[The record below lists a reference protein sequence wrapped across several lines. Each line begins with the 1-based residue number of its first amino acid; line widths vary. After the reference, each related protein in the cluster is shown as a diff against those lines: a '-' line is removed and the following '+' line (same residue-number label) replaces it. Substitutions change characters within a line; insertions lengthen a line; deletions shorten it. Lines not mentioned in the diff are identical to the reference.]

1 MATLDKRRNRDGK
14 ITGFRVRW
22 RLGGARTGELQS
34 ATFSREQ
41 PAKTFKAQVEAS
53 HHQWPENID
62 NTASSIPADGITVN
76 QLFVTYLTDRAKR
89 VRSVRTISDYQR
101 SYDLWIKPTFGNR
114 SVNDID
120 DADIQRWVD
129 GIPRSPK
136 SVAGYHAL
144 LSAMFTWGA
153 RPARSLVDKSP
164 CGGTELPE
172 RRKGAPKGLRAGEW
186 AILYQ
191 AACAES
197 PDAADLL
204 LFLVG
209 TGWRWSEVSALQV
222 MHLDLDRPDPIVEM
236 TQVWRRATTGR
247 ELVQDAKSQAGLR
260 RIRLSPMLADM
271 LKRRTTGKAL
281 GDFVFTNHTGGPM
294 QYDNFRQHVL
304 NRPARDATEHSPA
317 DPGGIVARAAALGL
331 ARRPTL
337 HWLRHTHVGLL
348 IESGEVSLPAIQR
361 RVGHASITTTVD
373 TYGRMVDDVSTEA
386 LSALDAT
393 LFGRKTL
400 RAVK

>member
-34 ATFSREQ
+34 VTFSREQ
-41 PAKTFKAQVEAS
+41 PAKTFKGAVEAAA
-53 HHQWPENID
+53 HQWPAEID
-62 NTASSIPADGITVN
+62 ETAASIPADGITVD
-76 QLFVTYLTDRAKR
+76 QLADLYLADRARR
-89 VRSVRTISDYQR
+89 VRSDRTVADYR
-101 SYDLWIKPTFGNR
+101 RDYDRWIRPTFGAM
-114 SVNDID
+114 SVNSID
-120 DADIQRWVD
+120 DGHIQKWID
-129 GIPRSPK
+129 GIPRAPK
-136 SVAGYHAL
+136 TVAGFHAL
-144 LSAMFTWGA
+144 MSAMFTWGA
-153 RPARSLVDKSP
+153 RPSRRLVDKTP
-164 CGGTELPE
+164 FGGTELPA
-172 RRKGAPKGLRAGEW
+172 RRKGQPKGLRPGEW

-204 LFLVG
+204 LFMVG
-209 TGWRWSEVSALQV
+209 TGWRWSEVAALQV
-222 MHLDLDRPDPIVEM
+222 MHLDLDRKGPIVEM
-236 TQVWRRATTGR
+236 AQVRRRGAHST
-247 ELVQDAKSQAGLR
+247 ELVEDAKSDAGAR

-271 LKRRTTGKAL
+271 LGRRITGKAL
-281 GDFVFTNHTGGPM
+281 GDFVFATPTGKPLHYG
-294 QYDNFRQHVL
+294 NFTKRVM
-304 NRPARDATEHSPA
+304 NRPARAATEHRQA
-317 DPGGIVARAAALGL
+317 DPGGIIARAQAMGL
-331 ARRPTL
+331 AKRPTL

-386 LSALDAT
+386 LSALDGV